1 MTGARIRPSSLIPQH
16 QEHQGMTKR
25 TYRVLIG
32 MNYPPNDTR
41 AEPGDVRDDI
51 PPGSVGWLLKAGAI
65 EPVEPSGSAGE
76 TPEDEEE
83 AG

>member
-1 MTGARIRPSSLIPQH
+1 
-16 QEHQGMTKR
+16 MTKR

-51 PPGSVGWLLKAGAI
+51 PPGSVTWLLREGAI
-65 EPVEPSGSAGE
+65 VPVDKAPADAEP
-76 TPEDEEE
+76 EEKE
-83 AG
+83 EG